1 MVSFKELKRRS
12 VLPLAAAAV
21 VLYYLFV
28 FVPLSHRANSI
39 DEPLHKSWTKLATAL
54 DQTNSTSL
62 DFNQITNQLNETR
75 AELALLEEAKKKAAA
90 RLDLTP
96 EVRTRLSTPFQ
107 LVDYQNERGKQI
119 DDLERQARQQQVNI
133 DPVVYIGFPEHTA
146 DMPEPSLLWAALAFT
161 DDLLEQAVRCKI
173 AAIHSLEV
181 AIAATNSVT
190 LAEGSGHWSEVALQ
204 LEFTAP
210 AENALRLVKSLPLRN
225 EELKTVGLPLGTRP
239 KAPLFIDRV
248 IVRKESSDKLDE
260 VRIWFRVLGF
270 VLKE

>member
-1 MVSFKELKRRS
+1 L
-12 VLPLAAAAV
+12 
-21 VLYYLFV
+21 
-28 FVPLSHRANSI
+28 
-39 DEPLHKSWTKLATAL
+39 TA
-54 DQTNSTSL
+54 
-62 DFNQITNQLNETR
+62 
-75 AELALLEEAKKKAAA
+75 
-90 RLDLTP
+90 
-96 EVRTRLSTPFQ
+96 PFQ

-146 DMPEPSLLWAALAFT
+146 DMTEPSLLWAALAFT
-161 DDLLEQAVRCKI
+161 DDLLESAVRCKI
-173 AAIHSLEV
+173 AAVHSLEV

-190 LAEGSGHWSEVALQ
+190 ISEGSGHWAEVALQ

-210 AENALRLVKSLPLRN
+210 AENALQLVKSLPLRN
-225 EELKTVGLPLGTRP
+225 EELKVLGLPAGPRP

-248 IVRKESSDKLDE
+248 IVRKESPDKLDE